1 MNLALSNPSN
11 SEYRNLMK
19 TLSKF
24 RYLTGL
30 NALAF
35 ILLANPT
42 NATDKKSSSHN
53 RKASSSEDKR
63 VQDYKRKIADI
74 NQRVA
79 AAQKALGQAAADYKA
94 KVARKE
100 KELKGLSDQ
109 YR

>member
-11 SEYRNLMK
+11 PEYRSLMK
-19 TLSKF
+19 NLNTF

-30 NALAF
+30 IALSF
-35 ILLANPT
+35 ILLTNPT

-94 KVARKE
+94 
-100 KELKGLSDQ
+100 
-109 YR
+109 

>member
-1 MNLALSNPSN
+1 
-11 SEYRNLMK
+11 MK

-30 NALAF
+30 IALAF
-35 ILLANPT
+35 ILLTNPA
-42 NATDKKSSSHN
+42 NATSKKSSSHN

-94 KVARKE
+94 QVARKE
-100 KELKGLSDQ
+100 KELKGFPINIVKRQ
-109 YR
+109 RPPRKP